1 MRPLQAQTM
10 MLLSIFRCF
19 FLLGCLSFG
28 GPMAHIAIFR
38 QEFVVKRHWLSAESF
53 GHLLAMCQL
62 LPGPASSQLGFA
74 IGLQR
79 AGLPGAIAAFS
90 GFTLPSFVLMVLLA
104 QAQTSLSHV
113 PLLQDLGHWLKL
125 FAVCVVADAVLSLSR
140 QFCYLPR
147 HRLIALLT
155 ALLLI
160 LYPSNSLQLVLLA
173 GWAGIGYLQAIPKPP
188 EPGRDTVTPGASGSA
203 RLLLWPLLLFIVLFG
218 MTLVVTK
225 GSTWLSLFALHYQAG
240 SLVFGGG
247 HVVLPLLQQAVVSQL
262 SADQF
267 LNGYAAAQIMPGPMF
282 TLASYLGAEMYPANP
297 WSGAL
302 VATLGIFLPGFLLVL
317 AMLPAWQ
324 RLLTQPRL
332 LAAVAAVNA
341 GVVGL
346 LLACLYHPLLTSA
359 IRQPIDIIWPLLAWV
374 AMRHYRFPIWLL
386 VCLFLLAAMVDNR
399 LF

>member
-1 MRPLQAQTM
+1 
-10 MLLSIFRCF
+10 
-19 FLLGCLSFG
+19 
-28 GPMAHIAIFR
+28 
-38 QEFVVKRHWLSAESF
+38 
-53 GHLLAMCQL
+53 
-62 LPGPASSQLGFA
+62 
-74 IGLQR
+74 
-79 AGLPGAIAAFS
+79 
-90 GFTLPSFVLMVLLA
+90 
-104 QAQTSLSHV
+104 
-113 PLLQDLGHWLKL
+113 
-125 FAVCVVADAVLSLSR
+125 
-140 QFCYLPR
+140 
-147 HRLIALLT
+147 
-155 ALLLI
+155 
-160 LYPSNSLQLVLLA
+160 
-173 GWAGIGYLQAIPKPP
+173 
-188 EPGRDTVTPGASGSA
+188 
-203 RLLLWPLLLFIVLFG
+203 
-218 MTLVVTK
+218 MTLVVPE
-225 GSTWLSLFALHYQAG
+225 STWLSLFALHYQAG